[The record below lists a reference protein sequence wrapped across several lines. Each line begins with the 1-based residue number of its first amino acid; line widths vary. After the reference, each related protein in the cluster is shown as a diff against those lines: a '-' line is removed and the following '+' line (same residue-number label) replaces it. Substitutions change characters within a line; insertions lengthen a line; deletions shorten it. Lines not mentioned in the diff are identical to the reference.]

1 MLSGYVPPPAYT
13 SVNVPALMQQTS
25 AAIERWGE
33 LQKTLDITSDSATPN
48 LAAQAQ
54 ARSSLKRDLTNL
66 TQLADAQ
73 TKHIQRAKMRQLQA
87 MQTNKQPA
95 QGGFASAQGGFSS
108 AHGGFPGGA
117 TARVAAGT
125 AAGAG
130 AGAGVGAAVSDGT
143 MAGDAY
149 GFPTQP
155 HDVNPSPVGVVP
167 ATAMRAP
174 MSLPSS
180 HVTGSA
186 SSMGAVLMQ
195 QQQQHQQQGGGGGG
209 PEVAHGGGM
218 SAAARPVDHPEDG
231 RMGHASSDWAS
242 ALPGATRPAVSSTS
256 PSPPLAPPPSVAVP
270 AAASISQGLR
280 QQHAMSL
287 QHRLREIKQRLDIT
301 EPRNKWV
308 VLVDASLRLQ
318 PHESATYKQ
327 FFMTIQGMLNTC
339 NGAAGAEV
347 AGALRNCLDP
357 RVFDAQNIK
366 RSQEMMANVY
376 AQWARRG
383 QR

>member
-1 MLSGYVPPPAYT
+1 MPPPAYT
-13 SVNVPALMQQTS
+13 HVNVPALMQQTS

-33 LQKTLDITSDSATPN
+33 LQNTLDITSDSATPN
-48 LAAQAQ
+48 LAAQVQ
-54 ARSSLKRDLTNL
+54 ARASLKRDLTNL

-95 QGGFASAQGGFSS
+95 QGGFASAQVGFAS

-117 TARVAAGT
+117 TARMVAGT
-125 AAGAG
+125 AVGAG
-130 AGAGVGAAVSDGT
+130 AGAGVGTAVSGGA

-167 ATAMRAP
+167 AAMRVAP
-174 MSLPSS
+174 MPLPSS

-195 QQQQHQQQGGGGGG
+195 QQHQQQGGGGGG
-209 PEVAHGGGM
+209 PGVAHGGGL

-231 RMGHASSDWAS
+231 RLGHASSDWPS
-242 ALPGATRPAVSSTS
+242 SPPGATRPAVSSTS
-256 PSPPLAPPPSVAVP
+256 PSPPLPPPPSVAVP
-270 AAASISQGLR
+270 AAAPISQGLR
-280 QQHAMSL
+280 QQHAISL

-327 FFMTIQGMLNTC
+327 FFMTIQGMLNNY